1 MTTYPQRSGGHIG
14 PQQQRSG
21 GHTGPPLHVVIAAIL
36 ASCVLTAPV
45 LAQRST
51 SGVDAYGYQLFDQG
65 DSECTYQFV
74 DVAGSGTPVVLIAS
88 GADPARDD
96 GGAVVALSSSFEL
109 YGEALP
115 SLVMSSNGY
124 LGAAA
129 TLIDESGGDFS
140 NDAVLPAIP
149 DQSPSTVARI
159 MAFHDELSGE
169 AAGGTTW
176 SEHFA
181 VCPRPSGA
189 VTGEACTVLQ
199 WSGWGFL
206 ALPGTF
212 DAQAILYHTSFA
224 LTLQVDLGGLVHGGA
239 TLGIQDST
247 AGSALQYL
255 PPAAL
260 TGTTAVCL
268 FEPRFPAG
276 GLIADLSV
284 TKTDKTNSLVG
295 ETEVTYEIVARNAG
309 PSPVTGATV
318 SDPVAAPLENCTWTC
333 APSAGSGCTAAGT
346 GSIVDS
352 ADILAGGWAIYT
364 LTCDIAP
371 GAMGSVDNTVTVTV
385 PAGVTDPDPANDMA
399 SDSDPVP
406 VELMSFSVE

>member
-1 MTTYPQRSGGHIG
+1 MTAMTINPQRPSLHIG
-14 PQQQRSG
+14 PPRHKAPRLG
-21 GHTGPPLHVVIAAIL
+21 AVIVAIV
-36 ASCVLTAPV
+36 AWCVLAAPA
-45 LAQRST
+45 LAQRSA

-65 DSECTYQFV
+65 DAECAYQFV
-74 DVAGSGTPVVLIAS
+74 DVAGSGMPVTLTAS

-109 YGEALP
+109 YGDALS

-124 LGAAA
+124 LGAASSLA
-129 TLIDESGGDFS
+129 GEDGGDFS

-149 DQSPSTVARI
+149 DNAPAAVARV

-169 AAGGTTW
+169 AAGGTTR

-189 VTGEACTVLQ
+189 VAGEPCTVLQ

-206 ALPGTF
+206 SLPGTF

-224 LTLQVDLGGLVHGGA
+224 IALQLDLGAMAHGDA
-239 TLGIQDST
+239 TLGIQSPD

-255 PPAAL
+255 PAAAL

-268 FEPRFPAG
+268 FEPRFPPG
-276 GLIADLSV
+276 GLIADLSL
-284 TKTDKTNSLVG
+284 TKTDKTDSLIG
-295 ETEVTYEIVARNAG
+295 ETDVTYEIVARNAG

-318 SDPVAAPLENCTWTC
+318 SDPVAAPLQSCTWTC

-346 GSIVDS
+346 GSILDT
-352 ADILAGGWAIYT
+352 ADLLAGGWAAYT
-364 LTCDIAP
+364 LTCDITP
-371 GAMGSVDNTVTVTV
+371 GAMGSVDNTATVTA
-385 PAGVTDPDPANDMA
+385 PAGVTDPDPTNDVA
-399 SDSDPVP
+399 ADSDAVP
-406 VELMSFSVE
+406 VELTTFTVD